1 MHYQRSDIINY
12 ATDDHLQHMRRSD
25 ISCRYRTCQIP
36 LLIQQEEYGVE
47 AVEAVATTTWDLGER
62 GNEASSAGGALHPG
76 AALSWNWKLELL
88 CHGVR
93 AQLIRESN
101 LPAAAAEPP
110 TGSPSPLPT
119 YSPCVVLTAGSIFP
133 KNKQTYIWSNSHLS
147 SVKPKS
153 KRSELESE
161 SLQDWES
168 SGRKASQRGRHC
180 LFSKLNSDAG
190 LHQNLSGPSFAAAS
204 LLWPFHCS
212 SLSPPTITLDYI
224 MIEFFLE
231 KLSLFIIRI
240 SPGTE

>member
-1 MHYQRSDIINY
+1 MELKLLKLSRQLPETWEREG
-12 ATDDHLQHMRRSD
+12 TRR
-25 ISCRYRTCQIP
+25 
-36 LLIQQEEYGVE
+36 
-47 AVEAVATTTWDLGER
+47 VAL
-62 GNEASSAGGALHPG
+62 
-76 AALSWNWKLELL
+76 AARCIL
-88 CHGVR
+88 
-93 AQLIRESN
+93 
-101 LPAAAAEPP
+101 EPP
-110 TGSPSPLPT
+110 SAETESLSYSAMESEPSWSEKAISQQQLNHQLDHHLHCQHSHHAW
-119 YSPCVVLTAGSIFP
+119 YWRTAGSIFP

-180 LFSKLNSDAG
+180 LFSKLNSNAG